1 MLESVKITRRQSEI
15 RQQLAELVGKTDPTE
30 DETRQ
35 MEALDREYRNNEVR
49 YRAALVAED
58 QERRE
63 AGAELETAE
72 TRDWQ
77 GLMDRF
83 EVRQVVAALDHGHQL
98 DGATAEVVQEMRS
111 QGTYTGVPVP
121 LEALEVRAGETVST
135 DLVDPKATRGIFDR
149 LFPQSVAARMGVQSV
164 SIPHGSVEY
173 PIATA
178 GASAGWAASELGN
191 VGAASEFKTTEAT
204 LSPDY
209 TLGCQM
215 RVTRKAL
222 AQVGAGLE
230 QAIRRDM
237 SAAIGAELDRAILV
251 GEGASGVPEGL
262 VPGAISSGTGSWSAS
277 WSAIKA
283 EVVEFMTANAIS
295 DPGQVR
301 LAITPA
307 MWSDLDDAIW
317 DSGSGITEWDRLARH
332 VGAGNIVR
340 ATQLTADHALLT
352 VTAGGLAPAYLG
364 IWGGVDLIR
373 DPYSDA
379 ASGGLRLTGLMTV
392 DLNVPREVQVRVLEA
407 SS

>member
-15 RQQLAELVGKTDPTE
+15 RQQLAELVGKTDPTDE
-30 DETRQ
+30 ETRI
-35 MEALDREYRNNEVR
+35 MEALDREYRSNEVR

-178 GASAGWAASELGN
+178 GASAGWAASETGT
-191 VGAASEFKTTEAT
+191 VGAAAAFKTAEAT
-204 LSPDY
+204 LSPDH

-215 RVTRKAL
+215 KVTRKAL

-237 SAAIGAELDRAILV
+237 SAAIGAELDRAVLI
-251 GEGASGVPEGL
+251 
-262 VPGAISSGTGSWSAS
+262 GTGTGGQPTGIVTGATNTGDWAAT
-277 WSAIKA
+277 WTAIKS
-283 EVVEFMTANAIS
+283 EVVAFMQANAIS

-301 LAITPA
+301 LAMTPA

-317 DSGSGITEWDRLARH
+317 DAGSGITEWDRLARH

-340 ATQLTADHALLT
+340 ATQLPADTALLT

-364 IWGGVDLIR
+364 VWGGLDVIR

-392 DLNVPREVQVRVLEA
+392 DLIAPRALQVRVLEA
-407 SS
+407 EE